1 MALRIGMF
9 GALGRMGRRVIE
21 LAADDPEFQV
31 TAAVEYPGHPAI
43 GQPLGKLFG
52 IRNLDVLL
60 KGNLHEVVSDIDC
73 VIAFATPA
81 ATVECMRDA
90 HADRKPIVIGTTGF
104 TAEQKDEISRLS
116 QHVPCLMSANM
127 SVGVNVVLEL
137 SRRLAKLIGD
147 SFDIEIIEAH
157 HNKKQDSPSGTA
169 FMLGEAIAEALGRNF
184 STNATYGR
192 QGMVGPRSREEIG
205 VHSIRAGDI
214 VGEHTVMF
222 AGQGERIEITHRAH
236 SRDNFAR
243 GALLAARF
251 IVRQA
256 AGLYTMQDA
265 LKLS

>member
-1 MALRIGMF
+1 MALQIGVF
-9 GALGRMGRRVIE
+9 GAMGRMGRRVIE
-21 LAADDPEFQV
+21 LAAADPEFKV
-31 TAAVEYPGHPAI
+31 TAAIEYPGHPAI

-52 IRNLDVLL
+52 IPDVELHL

-73 VIAFATPA
+73 VIAFATPT

-104 TAEQKDEISRLS
+104 TPEQKEEIARLS

-147 SFDIEIIEAH
+147 SFDIEIVEAH

-169 FMLGEAIAEALGRNF
+169 FMIGEAIAEALGRNL
-184 STNATYGR
+184 SANAAYGR
-192 QGMVGPRSREEIG
+192 QGMVGPRSHEEIG
-205 VHSIRAGDI
+205 IHSVRGGDI
-214 VGEHTVMF
+214 VGEHTVIF

-243 GALLAARF
+243 GALLAAKF
-251 IVRQA
+251 IVRQP